1 MAQPCGLQRF
11 DTTFNR
17 KLANKTHENRTN
29 VLKNRT
35 NMAKEKTVTANDK
48 KHFSDIRDK
57 ISDVVYNNRS
67 PHTRHVEMETEI
79 LRSTTRI
86 YLFEKYHG
94 GGADE
99 Q

>member
-1 MAQPCGLQRF
+1 
-11 DTTFNR
+11 
-17 KLANKTHENRTN
+17 
-29 VLKNRT
+29 
-35 NMAKEKTVTANDK
+35 MAKEKTVTANDK
-48 KHFSDIRDK
+48 KLFSDIRDK

-79 LRSTTRI
+79 LRSATRI

-94 GGADE
+94 GGVDE